1 MSRRELTPADYLAML
16 RRRWLLITVLTA
28 IGVSLAYGIAK
39 ILPAKYT
46 SQALVSV
53 QAPIVS
59 PNVVGAG
66 DLIDI
71 SQRLES
77 LQQDLL
83 SRTRLEPIIRQLGL
97 FPEEVSSHPMDELV
111 DRLQKD
117 IDVSPVQSMP
127 GTHADSLPGFYVNVT
142 MENPR
147 TAQQV
152 CSAITS
158 MFIGES
164 LRIQNQRTVQTTDF
178 LSQQLA
184 DAKTALDDQD
194 SKLAAFKLQYLGTLP
209 DDAQTNLS
217 LLNGM
222 NTQLDS
228 ATQSLAR
235 AQQDKSF
242 AESLLA
248 QQREAWQD
256 SQSGHDPVTLE
267 QQLAALQ
274 TNLVS
279 LRSRYTD
286 DYPDVIKAK
295 ADIAALQKQ
304 IAESS
309 RESAD
314 SDAPKTKKPVVE
326 PASITQLRAE
336 ILSDEQIIA
345 DDTHTQEKLK
355 KQIEVYE
362 GRVQT
367 SPLVEQKYK
376 ELTRGYQTA
385 LDNYNDLLRR
395 RETSV
400 ISGNVAQQ
408 QQGEQ
413 FKVLDAANL
422 PGSPSFPNP
431 LKFSLGGLG
440 GGLILGLGLAFL
452 LEMKDTS
459 IRNERDV
466 EFALRLPVLAM
477 IPAIE
482 LENGAGAGTPTNR
495 LPPESKLKL
504 SAGA

>member
-1 MSRRELTPADYLAML
+1 MSRRELTPADYLSML
-16 RRRWLLITVLTA
+16 RRRWVLITILTA
-28 IGVSLAYGIAK
+28 VGVSLAYGAAK

-46 SQALVSV
+46 SQSLVSV

-59 PNVVGAG
+59 PSAVGAG
-66 DLIDI
+66 DLIDV
-71 SQRLES
+71 SQRLAS

-97 FPEEVSSHPMDELV
+97 FPEEAGSQPMDELV
-111 DRLQKD
+111 ARLQKD
-117 IDVSPVQSMP
+117 IDVSPAQTMP
-127 GTHADSLPGFYVNVT
+127 GTHADSLPGFYVSVT

-194 SKLAAFKLQYLGTLP
+194 AKLAAFKQQYLGSLP

-217 LLNGM
+217 LLSGM

-228 ATQSLAR
+228 VTQSLAR

-242 AESLLA
+242 SESLLA
-248 QQREAWQD
+248 QQRQAWQD

-295 ADIAALQKQ
+295 ADIIALQKQ

-309 RESAD
+309 KETGAG
-314 SDAPKTKKPVVE
+314 DAPKTKKTVIE
-326 PASITQLRAE
+326 PASITQLRAQ
-336 ILSDEQIIA
+336 ILGDDQLIT
-345 DDTHTQEKLK
+345 DDTHAQEKLK

-385 LDNYNDLLRR
+385 QDNYNDLLKR

-400 ISGNVAQQ
+400 ISGNVAEQ

-413 FKVLDAANL
+413 FKVLDAADF

-431 LKFSLGGLG
+431 LKFSLGGLA
-440 GGLILGLGLAFL
+440 GGLVLGLGLAFL

-482 LENGAGAGTPTNR
+482 LESGAGAGTPTNR
-495 LPPESKLKL
+495 LTSESKLRL
-504 SAGA
+504 NAGA